1 MQKPESSMLRLG
13 PVGKHAAV
21 REGVRFGGKVTPTRP
36 IGRDRSSLYLHVDK
50 WERVD
55 PVYMELSPYTHFTT
69 ETSGSSRPPTPPPG
83 CTPDHVAKESGS
95 PEGTREEGFVH
106 EANLTGDDG
115 PSLFSNKLRYHWVCF
130 YPVNTLT
137 KWMPKTAS
145 ALIFASL
152 VTLHFSI
159 PNASVSP

>member
-1 MQKPESSMLRLG
+1 MVQKPESSMLGLG

-21 REGVRFGGKVTPTRP
+21 REGVRLGGKVTPTRP

-83 CTPDHVAKESGS
+83 CTPDHVPEESGS

-106 EANLTGDDG
+106 ETNLTGDDG
-115 PSLFSNKLRYHWVCF
+115 PSLFSNKLRYQGVLLPSEHIDQMDAQNSVYSHFCF
-130 YPVNTLT
+130 PGD
-137 KWMPKTAS
+137 
-145 ALIFASL
+145 FAFL
-152 VTLHFSI
+152 N
-159 PNASVSP
+159 P